1 VNEMRLER
9 EKILDLSGI
18 LGALLLIVSGLWF
31 QAKHQWT
38 WYLWVVSGAGI
49 VGIITY
55 LVLNRTTYYQYL
67 GGKRGMERWNL
78 FLYSL
83 LVIAILGFA
92 NYLSYRHPKR
102 WDVTKSRRNS
112 LADESL
118 KVVQQLTKPVKITG
132 FFTAEASSR
141 KEETETLLQR
151 YAYAGQNKIQYEL
164 IDPNREPARAREY
177 QVTSEGTLFLESDQ
191 KKIKITQTTEEAITN
206 ALLELT
212 IPQKEVCFTIGHGEK
227 DPQNFQEQ
235 GYSDLSRLISEKNF
249 TVKTIEILS
258 EGKVPE
264 SCSVLVIAGP
274 TKPFFEG
281 ELDIVKKYIEAKG
294 KLLILL
300 DPWTQENISSILVP
314 YGITVKDAVIV
325 EPISQ
330 VAGQNPLT
338 ILVTREGYSTTHEI
352 TRDIKTSTYFPFTR
366 PVVAEAQPSSGWD
379 VTQILKSSPLSWGET
394 DRKTAEFTEGKDIK
408 GPLTFGVA
416 LSKQETRIVI
426 LGDSDFAINANLRVV
441 DTNGEIFLNALRWL
455 VHQEALIS
463 IPVKEEGGKPLLV
476 SQSQMQ
482 EILLFNVVI
491 LPLIFLISGGY
502 VWLRRR
508 GL

>member
-1 VNEMRLER
+1 MRWER

-18 LGALLLIVSGLWF
+18 LGALLLITTALWF

-38 WYLWVVSGAGI
+38 WYHWVLAGAGSL
-49 VGIITY
+49 GIASY
-55 LVLNRTTYYQYL
+55 LGLNWKVYYQFL
-67 GGKRGMERWNL
+67 GGKKGMERWNL
-78 FLYSL
+78 LLYSL

-102 WDVTKSRRNS
+102 WDVTKTRSNS

-118 KVVQQLTKPVKITG
+118 KVLQQLAKPVKITG

-141 KEETETLLQR
+141 KEEAEKLLQR
-151 YAYAGQNKIQYEL
+151 YAYASRNRIQYKL

-177 QVTSEGTLFLESDQ
+177 QVTSEGVLFLESGE
-191 KKIKITQTTEEAITN
+191 KKISITQTTEEAITN

-212 IPQKEVCFTIGHGEK
+212 TPQKEVCFTIGHGEK
-227 DPQNFQEQ
+227 DPQDYQEH
-235 GYSDLSRLISEKNF
+235 GYSDLARLISEKNF
-249 TVKTIEILS
+249 TVKTVEILR

-264 SCSVLVIAGP
+264 RCSVLVIAGP
-274 TKPFFEG
+274 NKPFFEG
-281 ELDIVKKYIEAKG
+281 ELDMLRKYIEARG
-294 KLLILL
+294 KLLIEL
-300 DPWTQENISSILVP
+300 DPWTQENLSGMLIS

-338 ILVTREGYSTTHEI
+338 ILVTREGYSTAHEI
-352 TRDIKTSTYFPFTR
+352 TRNIKVSSYFPLTA
-366 PVVAEAQPSSGWD
+366 PLVVSDKPPSGWT
-379 VTQILKSSPLSWGET
+379 VTSILKSSELSWGET
-394 DRKTAEFTEGKDIK
+394 DRKTADFTEGKDIK

-416 LSKQETRIVI
+416 LSKEETRMVI
-426 LGDSDFAINANLRVV
+426 LGDSDFVINANLRVV
-441 DTNGEIFLNALRWL
+441 DTNGEIFLNVLRWL
-455 VHQEALIS
+455 AHQEALIS
-463 IPVKEEGGKPLLV
+463 IPVKEEAGKPLLV
-476 SQSQMQ
+476 SRSQMQ
-482 EILLFNVVI
+482 EILFFAVLV
-491 LPLIFLISGGY
+491 LPAVFLISGGY